1 MKPYFLIFICFTFAK
16 AIYAKNIIFET
27 SGIAKVGQ
35 DCFVSVFIKDETD
48 LNIKELHLNIFSTDI
63 NEKLLGRSNIIFT
76 KLNKN
81 QPFVTN
87 VPISFENREECKSI
101 KNLKIHVKNC
111 IEMNQNKDKCKNLV
125 KIKENLSGNH
135 LINTNIIKDS
145 SFFNSDNS
153 ELYLKE
159 FGIYLKKLNSDY
171 AQRYKIKNYTS
182 GLIVV
187 EVNKSNTFLVGDL
200 ITEVEMTEIYNISQL
215 RKQIIEVFDNK
226 KKHILI
232 NFIRNNNE
240 KLVAVKLN

>member
-1 MKPYFLIFICFTFAK
+1 M
-16 AIYAKNIIFET
+16 
-27 SGIAKVGQ
+27 
-35 DCFVSVFIKDETD
+35 
-48 LNIKELHLNIFSTDI
+48 
-63 NEKLLGRSNIIFT
+63 
-76 KLNKN
+76 
-81 QPFVTN
+81 
-87 VPISFENREECKSI
+87 
-101 KNLKIHVKNC
+101 
-111 IEMNQNKDKCKNLV
+111 
-125 KIKENLSGNH
+125 
-135 LINTNIIKDS
+135 
-145 SFFNSDNS
+145 
-153 ELYLKE
+153 
-159 FGIYLKKLNSDY
+159 KKLNSDY

>member
-1 MKPYFLIFICFTFAK
+1 
-16 AIYAKNIIFET
+16 
-27 SGIAKVGQ
+27 
-35 DCFVSVFIKDETD
+35 
-48 LNIKELHLNIFSTDI
+48 
-63 NEKLLGRSNIIFT
+63 
-76 KLNKN
+76 
-81 QPFVTN
+81 
-87 VPISFENREECKSI
+87 
-101 KNLKIHVKNC
+101 
-111 IEMNQNKDKCKNLV
+111 
-125 KIKENLSGNH
+125 
-135 LINTNIIKDS
+135 
-145 SFFNSDNS
+145 
-153 ELYLKE
+153 
-159 FGIYLKKLNSDY
+159 LKKLNSDY